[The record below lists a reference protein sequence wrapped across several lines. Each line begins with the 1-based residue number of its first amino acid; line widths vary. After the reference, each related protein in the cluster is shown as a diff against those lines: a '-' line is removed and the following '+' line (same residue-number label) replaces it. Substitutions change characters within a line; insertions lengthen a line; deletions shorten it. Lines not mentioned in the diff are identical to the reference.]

1 MAEMSTAKQ
10 AERRGRG
17 RPQVRPDDET
27 RQMIFEAA
35 RHQFAENGFAATSME
50 AVARHAGVSTKTLYR
65 LIPAKATLF
74 ESMVSDRMDRFIST
88 VNLRSCEDANIE
100 TALQAALMTCAEL
113 ILDPEVVALYRMMLA
128 EGDTFP
134 NIPETFYRKAMQR
147 TVAALA
153 DWLRARQKRGLIAL
167 DDVDEA
173 AGMLLGMIVF
183 EPQRAALYGHQP
195 LPDHTAISERARACA
210 KLFLRGCRSDQA

>member
-1 MAEMSTAKQ
+1 
-10 AERRGRG
+10 
-17 RPQVRPDDET
+17 
-27 RQMIFEAA
+27 MI
-35 RHQFAENGFAATSME
+35 
-50 AVARHAGVSTKTLYR
+50 
-65 LIPAKATLF
+65 
-74 ESMVSDRMDRFIST
+74 
-88 VNLRSCEDANIE
+88 
-100 TALQAALMTCAEL
+100 CAQL

-134 NIPETFYRKAMQR
+134 DIPETFYRKAMQR

-167 DDVDEA
+167 DDVDQA

-195 LPDHTAISERARACA
+195 LPDRAAISERARACA
-210 KLFLRGCRSDQA
+210 RLFLRGCSSDQA